1 MLIAPWHFSF
11 TVSDIEQSILF
22 YRDVLGMELMHRQE
36 QANEYTRRFV
46 GYPDAHL
53 KVAQFRIAGLPTA
66 RSGHVLELVEY
77 VAPRGQ
83 KVDTQTKNT
92 GTAHLAFQVDDPA
105 GRRDG
110 EEPARSPQQPDDAP
124 LDGVGV
130 LDLVHQNCLSRAD
143 GAAMSATLAQPGIDG
158 RLFNKEIFNRGG
170 RYRPE
175 YPSHD
180 RVSGGYEICETH
192 FFQQFAND
200 QDLLG

>member
-36 QANEYTRRFV
+36 QANEYTRKFV

-92 GTAHLAFQVDDPA
+92 GTAHLAFQVDDVWAEYERMLALGVRFRSEPIAIAA
-105 GRRDG
+105 GINKGGFTCYFLD
-110 EEPARSPQQPDDAP
+110 PDDITLEIIQAPPTPGVPSVDVKRLQPSPAP
-124 LDGVGV
+124 LQNDSARACVVVV
-130 LDLVHQNCLSRAD
+130 LLIDSR
-143 GAAMSATLAQPGIDG
+143 SC
-158 RLFNKEIFNRGG
+158 
-170 RYRPE
+170 
-175 YPSHD
+175 PSHHA
-180 RVSGGYEICETH
+180 I
-192 FFQQFAND
+192 
-200 QDLLG
+200 